1 MLEIFMYPVSG
12 IMKLWHML
20 TQSFVNDS
28 LAWLITIVLLVLTV
42 RTLVAPLNWVSV
54 RSGRIGALLRP
65 RIVKFDEREQAAETP
80 KEMADILRE
89 KNALF
94 KEYNYRPLVGCLPIF
109 ITLPVLIGLYQLL
122 IRMARTDMPDNY
134 GLLNDEEVAAF
145 RATIFQD
152 IPITDFAKDHTD
164 LVIPLLVAALLFTV
178 ATSAISV
185 YRSYLTMQFDKKVNR
200 RVFWFTLALLFL
212 IPILLWNIAF
222 SGPIPVASFSTGVV
236 RTSTRCC
243 RPLPSRSFCASATH
257 CPKKST
263 SCAANPSA
271 SGAPRLSQKR
281 RPPKSARRY
290 LACAWMPTR
299 SCARKRKITLTRSP
313 NRTPIRTRARELKST

>member
-80 KEMADILRE
+80 EEMADILRE

-222 SGPIPVASFSTGVV
+222 SGPIPVAIILYWGCTYLYTLLQTITFEVIL
-236 RTSTRCC
+236 RKRY
-243 RPLPSRSFCASATH
+243 PLPEEVHELRRESIRKWRAKIKPEKATPEERKALSRLRVDANKILREEKKNNPNPQ
-257 CPKKST
+257 PKPDTDSDE
-263 SCAANPSA
+263 S
-271 SGAPRLSQKR
+271 
-281 RPPKSARRY
+281 
-290 LACAWMPTR
+290 
-299 SCARKRKITLTRSP
+299 
-313 NRTPIRTRARELKST
+313 